1 MKKLVYSI
9 FIASVVSQTVNA
21 QTNQMNYP
29 TTDKKDVIDVYF
41 NTKIA
46 DPYRWLEDDRSAETA
61 AWVTAQNN
69 VTFAYLDQIP
79 YRDQLKKQLTEK
91 WNYEKISAPFVE
103 GDFTYYFKNDGLQ
116 NQSVLYRKDK
126 SGKEEIFLD
135 PNTFSKDGTT
145 SLADVSFT
153 EDGSLVAYA
162 ISEGGSDW
170 RKIIVLNAKD
180 KSVIGETLIDVKFS
194 GISWYKNEGFYYSS
208 YDKPTGSELSANH
221 HF

>member
-1 MKKLVYSI
+1 MPNPASFFILQVIKNIIMKKLVYSI

-79 YRDQLKKQLTEK
+79 YRDQLIKTADRKMELR
-91 WNYEKISAPFVE
+91 
-103 GDFTYYFKNDGLQ
+103 KN
-116 NQSVLYRKDK
+116 
-126 SGKEEIFLD
+126 
-135 PNTFSKDGTT
+135 
-145 SLADVSFT
+145 
-153 EDGSLVAYA
+153 
-162 ISEGGSDW
+162 
-170 RKIIVLNAKD
+170 
-180 KSVIGETLIDVKFS
+180 
-194 GISWYKNEGFYYSS
+194 
-208 YDKPTGSELSANH
+208 
-221 HF
+221 